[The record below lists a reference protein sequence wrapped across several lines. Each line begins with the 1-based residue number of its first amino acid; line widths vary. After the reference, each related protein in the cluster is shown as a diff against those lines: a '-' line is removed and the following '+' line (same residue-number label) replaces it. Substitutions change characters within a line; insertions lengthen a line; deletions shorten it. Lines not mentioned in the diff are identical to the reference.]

1 MWGGGFFLIKKI
13 KIWRIFSPPKK
24 GEYTI
29 GIFLFLTH
37 NLAQEKKG
45 RYQSVGAG
53 SHKARRRE

>member
-1 MWGGGFFLIKKI
+1 M
-13 KIWRIFSPPKK
+13 
-24 GEYTI
+24 
-29 GIFLFLTH
+29 GIHNRNILFLTH